1 MSAYAG
7 GEGNQGEQ
15 GPPGLDQ
22 RPVTWTFD
30 PLVDAATGDGQA
42 FWFVPAHMNGWVL
55 TAVEAGADTPGTA
68 SSTLIQIRNATQA
81 LDMLSTRI
89 GIDANE
95 AHSKD
100 AGAPVIDAS
109 NDTVAYG
116 DKIVVDID
124 QLATGTRGLQVHAI
138 FSAP

>member
-15 GPPGLDQ
+15 GAPGLDQ

-30 PLVDAATGDGQA
+30 PLVDGVTGDGQA
-42 FWFVPAHMNGWVL
+42 FWFVPAHMDGWVL
-55 TAVEAGADTPGTA
+55 TAAEAGLDTPGTGA
-68 SSTLIQIRNATQA
+68 TTVQIRNATQA
-81 LDMLSTRI
+81 ADMLTTRI
-89 GIDANE
+89 TIDTGE

-100 AGAPVIDAS
+100 AAPPVIDAA
-109 NDTVAYG
+109 NDDVAHG
-116 DKIVVDID
+116 DKIVVDVDAI
-124 QLATGTRGLQVHAI
+124 ATNGRGLQVFAI